1 MALTYVNEAGEDE
14 AGSENRQ
21 TSDFDDSFHVSAISS
36 NIVRRERFNSI
47 PIRWGGRSPVSRLLR
62 EDRLAVHRN
71 GSDDF
76 PFIVI
81 QRRQCPR
88 LSQFDR
94 HLEQL
99 PVAGRDHGVGR

>member
-1 MALTYVNEAGEDE
+1 MLFVPEVVPNAKLTGHRFQ
-14 AGSENRQ
+14 S
-21 TSDFDDSFHVSAISS
+21 VSLLIG
-36 NIVRRERFNSI
+36 IE
-47 PIRWGGRSPVSRLLR
+47 SRLLR

-76 PFIVI
+76 LLVVI

-88 LSQFDR
+88 LSQLDG

-99 PVAGRDHGVGR
+99 PVAGRDHGVGW